1 MVEYQTHITP
11 PPPLGAWSRQAAC
24 LDADPA
30 SFFPEQGDTGADAKT
45 ICARCPVIE
54 ACLDYA
60 LTNRQHHGIWGGLSD
75 IQRAQ
80 LHRRHL
86 KRRQRAA
93 GAA

>member
-1 MVEYQTHITP
+1 MVANLPHVTP
-11 PPPLGAWSRQAAC
+11 PPPLGAWSHRAAC

-30 SFFPEQGDTGADAKT
+30 VFFPEAADDGTNAKT
-45 ICARCPVIE
+45 ICARCPVVE
-54 ACLDYA
+54 ACLNYA
-60 LTNRQHHGIWGGLSD
+60 LVNRQHHGVWGGLSEH
-75 IQRAQ
+75 QREQ